1 MLLDKIL
8 ALFWKNTER
17 MDNKR
22 IATLHFPDGVH
33 ESNNHA
39 YLDDGHRHHLLDVY
53 YPEDT
58 QGKLPVIIDVHG
70 GGWMY
75 GDKELNKNYCL
86 TLAKRGNVVFNMS
99 YRLYPE
105 VTADE
110 QLRDVAAALKWINEN
125 LDSFPCDRGSI
136 CLTGDSA
143 GGMLAAFTAMLSES
157 GKMRELFGVPDFS
170 LKFDA
175 VGLTSAVAYMD
186 DGTLMS
192 FYTRIMLGGNKY
204 KKEKWAPYVNID
216 KALDLGEMPASFMV
230 TSTGDTLAM
239 KQVLRAAE
247 DFRKKGVEV
256 EMMNFG
262 EYKGKA
268 LPHVF
273 SVIYPEKEPSA
284 ECIDAMLA
292 FFKKHSKNQCGIR
305 NSECAIAGETSENN
319 E

>member
-1 MLLDKIL
+1 MFLDPIL
-8 ALFWKNTER
+8 KLFWKNTER

-22 IATLHFPDGVH
+22 IATLHFPEGVH

-39 YLDDGHRHHLLDVY
+39 YLPDGHRYHKLDVY
-53 YPEDT
+53 YPEEAVGT
-58 QGKLPVIIDVHG
+58 LPVIIDVHG

-105 VTADE
+105 VTAVE

-125 LDSFPCDRGSI
+125 LDSFPCDKSSI
-136 CLTGDSA
+136 CITGDSA
-143 GGMLAAFTAMLSES
+143 GGMLAAFTAMLSQSE
-157 GKMRELFGVPDFS
+157 KMRELFDVPDFS
-170 LKFDA
+170 LKFNA
-175 VGLTSAVAYMD
+175 VGLTSAMGYMD
-186 DGTLMS
+186 DGSPVSL
-192 FYTRIMLGGNKY
+192 YTRIMLGKNY

-216 KALDLGEMPASFMV
+216 KVLELGEMIPTFMV
-230 TSTGDTLAM
+230 TSGGDTLAL

-247 DFRKKGVEV
+247 DFKKKGVEV

-273 SVIYPEKEPSA
+273 SILYPEMEPSA
-284 ECIDAMLA
+284 ENIDAMLD
-292 FFKKHSKNQCGIR
+292 FFRKYSKISQQ
-305 NSECAIAGETSENN
+305 
-319 E
+319 